1 LFKDVTPE
9 ADSPAVVAD
18 GVFDNTTTS
27 SSTLSAV
34 DRSVLP
40 LILVTR

>member
-1 LFKDVTPE
+1 MTIQPTS
-9 ADSPAVVAD
+9 APAVVGN

-27 SSTLSAV
+27 ESTLSAV